1 MEPMFIEQII
11 NGLTLGSTYS
21 LIALGYTMVYGIL
34 ELINFAHS
42 EIYMTGAFIG
52 LIMVTVYKL
61 PFALSL
67 LAGMAGSCI
76 VGVVIEKV
84 AYRPLRKANRIAP
97 LISAIGVSIFL
108 QNVALLAAGPQARAF
123 PVNFNIVSFKLGKS
137 IQISSLQLLILLISI
152 LLMVGLHLLI
162 QKTKI
167 GQAMRATA
175 QDKET
180 AQLMGIKID
189 RVISFTFAI
198 GSALGGAAGV
208 LVGVYFNSVDPM
220 MGFFPGLKGFVAAVL
235 GGIGNIPGAMVGGLI
250 LGLVEVFGAVY
261 MSKYK
266 DAIAFAVLIII
277 LLLKPTGLLGRR
289 AQEKV

>member
-1 MEPMFIEQII
+1 MFAEQLI
-11 NGLTLGSTYS
+11 NGLTLGSTYA

-52 LIMVTVYKL
+52 LIMTTVYKM
-61 PFALSL
+61 PFSIAIIV
-67 LAGMAGSCI
+67 AMAGSCLLGI
-76 VGVVIEKV
+76 AIEKV
-84 AYRPLRKANRIAP
+84 AYKPLRNSTRIAP

-108 QNVALLAAGPQARAF
+108 QNVALIIAGPQVRAF
-123 PVNFNIVSFKLGKS
+123 PVNFKSTSIKLGQS
-137 IQISSLQLLILLISI
+137 VQISTLQLLILIVSLI
-152 LLMVGLHLLI
+152 LMVGLHFLI
-162 QKTKI
+162 HKTKL

-175 QDKET
+175 QDREA

-208 LVGVYFNSVDPM
+208 LVGVYFNSVEPT

-235 GGIGNIPGAMVGGLI
+235 GGIGNIPGAMLGGLI
-250 LGLVEVFGAVY
+250 LGIAEVFGAVY
-261 MSKYK
+261 MSRYK
-266 DAIAFAVLIII
+266 DAIAFAVLIVI
-277 LLLKPTGLLGRR
+277 LLVKPTGLLGRKL
-289 AQEKV
+289 QEKV

>member
-1 MEPMFIEQII
+1 MFLEQII
-11 NGLTLGSTYS
+11 NGMTLGSTYS

-34 ELINFAHS
+34 GLINFAHS
-42 EIYMTGAFIG
+42 EIYMTGAFLG
-52 LIMVTVYKL
+52 LIFVTVYKL
-61 PFALSL
+61 PFAVALIGS
-67 LAGMAGSCI
+67 MIGSCLL
-76 VGVVIEKV
+76 GVIIERA
-84 AYRPLRKANRIAP
+84 AYKPLRKANRIAP

-108 QNVALLAAGPQARAF
+108 QNLTLMLAGPQARAF
-123 PVNFNIVSFKLGKS
+123 PANIDISTIEVGTAFRL
-137 IQISSLQLLILLISI
+137 SSLQLLILVTSI
-152 LLMVGLHLLI
+152 ALMIGLHFLI

-167 GQAMRATA
+167 GMAMRATA

-189 RVISFTFAI
+189 KVISFTFAI

-235 GGIGNIPGAMVGGLI
+235 GGIGIIPGAMLGGLI
-250 LGLVEVFGAVY
+250 LGLVEMLGAVY
-261 MSKYK
+261 MSQYK
-266 DAIAFAVLIII
+266 DAIAFAVLILI
-277 LLLKPTGLLGRR
+277 LLLKPTGLLGQK

>member
-1 MEPMFIEQII
+1 MFFEQII
-11 NGLTLGSTYS
+11 NGLTLGSTYA

-52 LIMVTVYKL
+52 LFLVTVYKL
-61 PFALSL
+61 PFFLALL
-67 LAGMAGSCI
+67 LSMAGACLL
-76 VGVVIEKV
+76 GVLIEKA
-84 AYRPLRKANRIAP
+84 AYKPLRKANRIAP
-97 LISAIGVSIFL
+97 LISAIGVSIVL
-108 QNVALLAAGPQARAF
+108 QNSALLLAGPQTRAF
-123 PVNFNIVSFKLGKS
+123 PIGLAQASIRLG
-137 IQISSLQLLILLISI
+137 SSVQFSMLQLLILVISV
-152 LLMVGLHLLI
+152 LLMVGLHFLI
-162 QKTKI
+162 HKTKI

-180 AQLMGIKID
+180 AELMGIKID

-235 GGIGNIPGAMVGGLI
+235 GGIGNIPGAMLGGLL
-250 LGLVEVFGAVY
+250 LGLVEVTGAVY
-261 MSKYK
+261 MSQYK
-266 DAIAFAVLIII
+266 DAIAFAILIVI
-277 LLLKPTGLLGRR
+277 LLVKPTGLLGRR
-289 AQEKV
+289 LQEKV

>member
-1 MEPMFIEQII
+1 MFAEQIL
-11 NGLTLGSTYS
+11 NGLTLGSTYA

-52 LIMVTVYKL
+52 LVMVTAYKF
-61 PFALSL
+61 PFPLALII
-67 LAGMAGSCI
+67 AMAGSCLL
-76 VGVVIEKV
+76 GVTIEKV
-84 AYRPLRKANRIAP
+84 AYKPLRKATRIAP

-108 QNVALLAAGPQARAF
+108 QNAALILAGPQVRAF
-123 PVNFNIVSFKLGKS
+123 PVNFKSASIKLGQS
-137 IQISSLQLLILLISI
+137 MQMSSLQLLILLISI
-152 LLMVGLHLLI
+152 ILMAGLHFLI
-162 QKTKI
+162 HKTKL

-175 QDKET
+175 QDKEA

-235 GGIGNIPGAMVGGLI
+235 GGIGNIPGAMLGGLI
-250 LGLVEVFGAVY
+250 LGIVEVLGAVY
-261 MSKYK
+261 MSRYK
-266 DAIAFAVLIII
+266 DAIAFAMLIII
-277 LLLKPTGLLGRR
+277 LLVKPTGLLGRKL
-289 AQEKV
+289 QEKV

>member
-1 MEPMFIEQII
+1 MFIEQII

-76 VGVVIEKV
+76 LGVVIEKV

-152 LLMVGLHLLI
+152 FLMVGLHLLI

-198 GSALGGAAGV
+198 GSALGGAAGA

>member
-1 MEPMFIEQII
+1 MFAEQIL
-11 NGLTLGSTYS
+11 NGLTLGSTYA

-52 LIMVTVYKL
+52 LVMVTAYKF
-61 PFALSL
+61 PFPLALII
-67 LAGMAGSCI
+67 AMAGSCLL
-76 VGVVIEKV
+76 GVTIEKV
-84 AYRPLRKANRIAP
+84 AYKPLRKATRIAP

-108 QNVALLAAGPQARAF
+108 QNAALILAGPQVRAF
-123 PVNFNIVSFKLGKS
+123 PVNFKSASIKLGQS
-137 IQISSLQLLILLISI
+137 IQMSSLQLLILLISI
-152 LLMVGLHLLI
+152 ILMVGLHFLI
-162 QKTKI
+162 HRTKL

-175 QDKET
+175 QDKEA

-235 GGIGNIPGAMVGGLI
+235 GGIGNIPGAMLGGLI
-250 LGLVEVFGAVY
+250 LGIVEVLGAVY
-261 MSKYK
+261 MSRYK
-266 DAIAFAVLIII
+266 DAIAFAVLTII
-277 LLLKPTGLLGRR
+277 LLVKPTGLLGRKL
-289 AQEKV
+289 QEKV

>member
-1 MEPMFIEQII
+1 MFFEQII

-42 EIYMTGAFIG
+42 EIYMTGAFLG
-52 LIMVTVYKL
+52 LLMVTVYKL
-61 PFALSL
+61 PFALALIAS
-67 LAGMAGSCI
+67 MAGSCLL
-76 VGVVIEKV
+76 GVLIEKA
-84 AYRPLRKANRIAP
+84 AYKPLRKANRIAP

-108 QNVALLAAGPQARAF
+108 QNLALLVAGPQARAF
-123 PVNFNIVSFKLGKS
+123 PANLKISTIKVGSLLRF
-137 IQISSLQLLILLISI
+137 SSLQLLILIISV
-152 LLMVGLHLLI
+152 LLMVGLHFLI
-162 QKTKI
+162 QKTRI
-167 GQAMRATA
+167 GMAMRATA

-189 RVISFTFAI
+189 KVISFTFAI

-235 GGIGNIPGAMVGGLI
+235 GGIGNVPGAMLGGLI
-250 LGLVEVFGAVY
+250 LGLVEMLGAVY

-266 DAIAFAVLIII
+266 DAIAFAVLILI
-277 LLLKPTGLLGRR
+277 LLLKPTGILGKRV
-289 AQEKV
+289 QEKV

>member
-1 MEPMFIEQII
+1 MFFEQII
-11 NGLTLGSTYS
+11 NGLALGSTYS

-52 LIMVTVYKL
+52 LTMVTVYKV
-61 PFALSL
+61 PFPIALLIS
-67 LAGMAGSCI
+67 MAGSCI
-76 VGVVIEKV
+76 LGVCIEKA
-84 AYRPLRKANRIAP
+84 AYKPLRKANRIAP

-108 QNVALLAAGPQARAF
+108 QNLALIIAGPQARAF
-123 PVNFNIVSFKLGKS
+123 PKNFKVTTIQVGSLFK
-137 IQISSLQLLILLISI
+137 ISSIQLLILLVSI
-152 LLMVGLHLLI
+152 VLMIGLHFLI
-162 QKTKI
+162 NKTKI
-167 GQAMRATA
+167 GQAIRATA

-189 RVISFTFAI
+189 RIISLTFAI

-250 LGLVEVFGAVY
+250 LGLVEVIGAVY
-261 MSKYK
+261 MSQYK

-277 LLLKPTGLLGRR
+277 LLLKPTGLLGQKV
-289 AQEKV
+289 QEKV

>member
-1 MEPMFIEQII
+1 MDLEMFFEQLI

-42 EIYMTGAFIG
+42 EIYMVGAFVG
-52 LIMVTVYKL
+52 LAMVTVYKL
-61 PFALSL
+61 PFAVALV
-67 LAGMAGSCI
+67 AGMLGSCLLGI
-76 VGVVIEKV
+76 IIEKA
-84 AYRPLRKANRIAP
+84 AYKPLRNSNRIAP

-108 QNVALLAAGPQARAF
+108 QNAALMIAGPQARSF
-123 PVNFNIVSFKLGKS
+123 PSGLNIRTLSVGS
-137 IQISSLQLLILLISI
+137 IHISTLQLLILVISI
-152 LLMVGLHLLI
+152 ILMVGLQFLI
-162 QKTKI
+162 QNTKL

-175 QDKET
+175 QDKEV

-189 RVISFTFAI
+189 SIITFTFAI

-208 LVGVYFNSVDPM
+208 LVGVYFDSVDPT

-235 GGIGNIPGAMVGGLI
+235 GGIGNIPGAMLGGLI
-250 LGLVEVFGAVY
+250 LGLVEMIGAVY
-261 MSKYK
+261 MSRYK

-277 LLLKPTGLLGRR
+277 LLVKPTGLLGRNV
-289 AQEKV
+289 QEKV

>member
-1 MEPMFIEQII
+1 MFFEQII

-42 EIYMTGAFIG
+42 EIYMTGAFLG
-52 LIMVTVYKL
+52 LFMVTVYKL
-61 PFALSL
+61 PFALALIIS
-67 LAGMAGSCI
+67 MAGSCLL
-76 VGVVIEKV
+76 GVLIEKA
-84 AYRPLRKANRIAP
+84 AYKPLRKANRIAP
-97 LISAIGVSIFL
+97 LISAIGMSIFL
-108 QNVALLAAGPQARAF
+108 QNLALLLAGPQARAF
-123 PVNFNIVSFKLGKS
+123 PANLKIFTINVGSLFRF
-137 IQISSLQLLILLISI
+137 SSLQLLILIISV

-167 GQAMRATA
+167 GMAMRATA

-189 RVISFTFAI
+189 NVISFTFAI
-198 GSALGGAAGV
+198 GSALGGAAGM

-235 GGIGNIPGAMVGGLI
+235 GGIGNVPGAMLGGLI
-250 LGLVEVFGAVY
+250 LGMVEMLGAVY

-266 DAIAFAVLIII
+266 DAIAFAVLILI
-277 LLLKPTGLLGRR
+277 LLLKPTGLLGKRV
-289 AQEKV
+289 QEKV

>member
-1 MEPMFIEQII
+1 MVFEQII

-42 EIYMTGAFIG
+42 EIYMIGAFIG
-52 LIMVTVYKL
+52 LIMVSVYKL
-61 PFALSL
+61 PFIVALL
-67 LAGMAGSCI
+67 LSMAGACLLGI
-76 VGVVIEKV
+76 IIERI
-84 AYRPLRKANRIAP
+84 AYKPLRKANRIAS

-108 QNVALLAAGPQARAF
+108 QNAVLMLAGPQARAF
-123 PVNFNIVSFKLGKS
+123 PANFNVTNLELGNLR
-137 IQISSLQLLILLISI
+137 ISSLQLIILLVSI
-152 LLMVGLHLLI
+152 VLMIGLHLLI
-162 QKTKI
+162 QKTRL

-189 RVISFTFAI
+189 QVVSFTFAI

-208 LVGVYFNSVDPM
+208 LVGIYFDSADPM

-235 GGIGNIPGAMVGGLI
+235 GGIGSIPGAMVGGLI
-250 LGLVEVFGAVY
+250 LGLIEMLGAVY
-261 MSKYK
+261 ISRYK
-266 DAIAFAVLIII
+266 DAIAFAVLIFI
-277 LLLKPTGLLGRR
+277 LLLKPTGLLSRKIH
-289 AQEKV
+289 EKV

>member
-1 MEPMFIEQII
+1 MIIEQII

-42 EIYMTGAFIG
+42 EIYMVGAFIG
-52 LIMVTVYKL
+52 LFMVTVYKL
-61 PFALSL
+61 PFIIGLIASMI
-67 LAGMAGSCI
+67 GCCI
-76 VGVVIEKV
+76 LGVFIEKI
-84 AYRPLRKANRIAP
+84 AYKPLRRASRIAP

-108 QNVALLAAGPQARAF
+108 QNIMLIWAGPQARAF
-123 PVNFNIVSFKLGKS
+123 PIDFNKNIKVGSFFR
-137 IQISSLQLLILLISI
+137 ISSLQLLILATSI
-152 LLMVGLHLLI
+152 FLMICLHLLI

-175 QDKET
+175 QDKEV
-180 AQLMGIKID
+180 AELMGINIDKI
-189 RVISFTFAI
+189 ISVTFAI

-220 MGFFPGLKGFVAAVL
+220 MGFFPGIKGFVAAVL
-235 GGIGNIPGAMVGGLI
+235 GGIGNMPGAMLGGII

-261 MSKYK
+261 MSQYK
-266 DAIAFAVLIII
+266 DAIAFALLIVI
-277 LLLKPTGLLGRR
+277 LLIKPTGLLGKKV
-289 AQEKV
+289 QEKV

>member
-1 MEPMFIEQII
+1 MVFEQII

-42 EIYMTGAFIG
+42 EIYMIGAFIG
-52 LIMVTVYKL
+52 LIMVSVYKL
-61 PFALSL
+61 PFIVALL
-67 LAGMAGSCI
+67 LSMAGSCI
-76 VGVVIEKV
+76 LGIIIERI
-84 AYRPLRKANRIAP
+84 AYKPLRKANRIAS

-108 QNVALLAAGPQARAF
+108 QNAVLMLAGPQARAF
-123 PVNFNIVSFKLGKS
+123 PANFNVTNLELGNLR
-137 IQISSLQLLILLISI
+137 ISSLQLIILLVSI
-152 LLMVGLHLLI
+152 VLMIGLHLLI
-162 QKTKI
+162 QKTRL

-189 RVISFTFAI
+189 QVVSFTFAI

-208 LVGVYFNSVDPM
+208 LVGIYFDSADPM

-235 GGIGNIPGAMVGGLI
+235 GGIGSIPGAMLGGLI
-250 LGLVEVFGAVY
+250 LGLIEMLGAVY
-261 MSKYK
+261 ISRYK
-266 DAIAFAVLIII
+266 DAIAFAVLIFI
-277 LLLKPTGLLGRR
+277 LLLKPTGLLSRKIH
-289 AQEKV
+289 EKV

>member
-1 MEPMFIEQII
+1 MFAEQIL
-11 NGLTLGSTYS
+11 NGLTLGSTYA

-52 LIMVTVYKL
+52 LIMVTVYKM
-61 PFALSL
+61 PFPLALII
-67 LAGMAGSCI
+67 AMAGSCLL
-76 VGVVIEKV
+76 GVTIEKV
-84 AYRPLRKANRIAP
+84 AYKPLRKSTRIAP

-108 QNVALLAAGPQARAF
+108 QNAALILAGPQVRAF
-123 PVNFNIVSFKLGKS
+123 PVNFKSASIKLGQS
-137 IQISSLQLLILLISI
+137 IQMSSLQLLILLISI
-152 LLMVGLHLLI
+152 ILMVGLHFLI
-162 QKTKI
+162 HRTKL

-175 QDKET
+175 QDKEA

-235 GGIGNIPGAMVGGLI
+235 GGIGNIPGAMLGGLI
-250 LGLVEVFGAVY
+250 LGIVEVLGAVY
-261 MSKYK
+261 MSRYK

-277 LLLKPTGLLGRR
+277 LLVKPTGLLGRKL
-289 AQEKV
+289 QEKV